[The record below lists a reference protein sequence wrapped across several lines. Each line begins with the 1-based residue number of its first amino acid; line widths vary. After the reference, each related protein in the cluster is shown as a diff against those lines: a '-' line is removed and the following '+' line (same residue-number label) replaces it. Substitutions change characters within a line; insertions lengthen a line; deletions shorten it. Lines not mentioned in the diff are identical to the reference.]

1 MRTII
6 AGSRNIPSDVA
17 IKLVEKCI
25 ELSEFKLTE
34 IISGGAR
41 GIDSAAEK
49 YWRQK
54 FSNKEP
60 EYSLRIM
67 PANWDKYGKSAGQIR
82 NIHMAAE
89 ADALIA
95 IWDGESPGT
104 QNMIKIATR
113 KQMPIFIYYYKS
125 GNYSHI
131 DYKKEENG

>member
-17 IKLVEKCI
+17 VKLVEKCI

-34 IISGGAR
+34 IISGNAR
-41 GIDSAAEK
+41 GIDIAGER
-49 YWRQK
+49 YWQSH
-54 FSNKEP
+54 FANKEP
-60 EYSLRIM
+60 YVGLKIM

-82 NIHMAAE
+82 NIRMAAE

-113 KQMPIFIYYYKS
+113 KQMPVFIYYYKS